1 MKCKV
6 FVVLFRQK
14 VIEELTG
21 KCRSQEGKMDQ
32 LKGFE
37 AERRKY
43 EVRPVK
49 VGPGSS
55 FSVRSLLGQDRET
68 VQANLPPGELGEG
81 EQVGRRED

>member
-1 MKCKV
+1 MLSL
-6 FVVLFRQK
+6 FVLFRQK

-21 KCRSQEGKMDQ
+21 KCRSQEGKMEQ

-49 VGPGSS
+49 VGPGT
-55 FSVRSLLGQDRET
+55 SLHCEVTSR
-68 VQANLPPGELGEG
+68 PG
-81 EQVGRRED
+81 